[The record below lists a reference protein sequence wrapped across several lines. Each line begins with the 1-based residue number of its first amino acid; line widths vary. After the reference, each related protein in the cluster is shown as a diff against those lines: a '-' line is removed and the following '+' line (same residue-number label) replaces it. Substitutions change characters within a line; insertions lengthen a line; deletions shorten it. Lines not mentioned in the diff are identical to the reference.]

1 MPTYACRAASDE
13 QLAREVCKMRAW
25 TAIGAPSLLADEAAV
40 ALMLRRCVP
49 ADGMR
54 ACEAARAR
62 ARERASEQA
71 LNVQFRIEQLCGA

>member
-1 MPTYACRAASDE
+1 
-13 QLAREVCKMRAW
+13 MRAW

-54 ACEAARAR
+54 ARARVRVRARSCCAGVCRLTACARACEC
-62 ARERASEQA
+62 ARASERA
-71 LNVQFRIEQLCGA
+71 LSVQFRIEQLCGA